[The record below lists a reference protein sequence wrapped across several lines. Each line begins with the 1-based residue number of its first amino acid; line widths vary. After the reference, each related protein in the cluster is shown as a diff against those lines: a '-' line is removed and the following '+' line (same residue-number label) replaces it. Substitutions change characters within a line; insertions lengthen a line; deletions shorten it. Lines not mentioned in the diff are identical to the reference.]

1 MDEEGW
7 WRSVKVVEVG
17 GGTFGAGPTSTNLDN
32 LHRPPPTS
40 GGAGAAVAPYC
51 VTGARAYLYPNQPT
65 GRMPAQPARFNAPD
79 SGDAVVHD
87 LPPIRFDGQLIPIR
101 LQVRRS
107 EDGVWRGRVLF
118 GAADTEAERATAEI
132 FCASSEP
139 DLWQAVR
146 DLRDHHLRDLYRSL
160 L

>member
-1 MDEEGW
+1 P
-7 WRSVKVVEVG
+7 S
-17 GGTFGAGPTSTNLDN
+17 PTSSL
-32 LHRPPPTS
+32 PPSPSRSSTTCCLAYVSDPYIFAQTS
-40 GGAGAAVAPYC
+40 P
-51 VTGARAYLYPNQPT
+51 RR
-65 GRMPAQPARFNAPD
+65 RMPAQPARFNAPD

-118 GAADTEAERATAEI
+118 GAADTEAERATAEL
-132 FCASSEP
+132 FCAASAP

-146 DLRDHHLRDLYRSL
+146 DLRDHHLRDLY
-160 L
+160 